1 MLLRS
6 LPPLL
11 VALAVSPTLAAG
23 SNTDEFLMSGRLA
36 EGEKALID
44 HLAQEPNDREARF
57 GLGVTQFLR
66 GVERL
71 GQFLHTHGV
80 EERLRQVPFLRL
92 PVPPNP
98 NPEPTS
104 YADYRAM
111 LEGLLADL
119 TKAEATLAKI
129 DGDVKLPVRFGQVR
143 LDLDGDGKGSD
154 EEALW
159 RIYAVMNS
167 QIGRQADFDEKAQDF
182 RIVFDLGDVYWLRG
196 YCHLLS
202 ALIEPQ
208 LAYDGQR
215 WFDHCGH
222 LLFAKAESPYKFLT
236 EGKTPVENGPNY
248 EMFLDGIA
256 AIHLLNFDLKEP
268 ERMESAR
275 RHLLAMADLS
285 RKSWDAIVAETDD
298 DAEWLPNP
306 KQHSVTGVGVD
317 DQMIATWR
325 QVTAELDAL
334 LDGKKLVPFWRD
346 PAQGVNL
353 KRVFTE
359 PKPFDLVL
367 WVQGTAAAPYLE
379 KGETT
384 SPETWDRVVRVFR
397 GEFVGFAIW
406 FN

>member
-1 MLLRS
+1 MLLRTLS
-6 LPPLL
+6 PLL
-11 VALAVSPTLAAG
+11 VALSVSPAFAAG
-23 SNTDEFLMSGRLA
+23 PNADEFLTSGRLG
-36 EGEKALID
+36 EGEKV
-44 HLAQEPNDREARF
+44 LADYLAKQPNDREARF

-71 GQFLHTHGV
+71 GRFLHRHGV
-80 EERLRQVPFLRL
+80 EERTRQIPFFRL
-92 PVPPNP
+92 PIPPNP

-111 LEGLLADL
+111 LEGMLADL

-143 LDLDGDGKGSD
+143 LDLNGDGKGSD

-159 RIYAVMNS
+159 RIYAALNR
-167 QIGRQADFDEKAQDF
+167 QFGGRQDLDQKAQEF
-182 RIVFDLGDVYWLRG
+182 RIVFDTGDAYWLRG

-202 ALIEPQ
+202 ALIEVQ

-236 EGKTPVENGPNY
+236 EGKPPAEEGADFGL
-248 EMFLDGIA
+248 FLDAIA
-256 AIHLLNFDLKEP
+256 AIHLIDFELKEP
-268 ERMESAR
+268 KRMESAR
-275 RHLLAMADLS
+275 RHLLAMTDLS

-306 KQHSVTGVGVD
+306 KQHSVTGLGVD

-325 QVTAELDAL
+325 QVTTELDAL

-346 PAQGVNL
+346 AAQGVNL

-367 WVQGTAAAPYLE
+367 WVQGTAAVPYLE

-397 GEFVGFAIW
+397 GEFVGFALW